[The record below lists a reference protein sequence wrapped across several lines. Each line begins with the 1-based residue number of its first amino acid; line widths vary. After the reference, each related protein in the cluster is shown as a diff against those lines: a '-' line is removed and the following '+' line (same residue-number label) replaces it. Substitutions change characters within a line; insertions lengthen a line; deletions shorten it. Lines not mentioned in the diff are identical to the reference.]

1 VIAVGQLWQLTATEL
16 AARLRGGE
24 VSAVEVMEAHL
35 ARIEAVN
42 PSVNAIVTLDAEGA
56 LRGAAEAD
64 RRLASGA
71 AAGLLHGLPI
81 AVKDLEDTAGMRT
94 TYGSSIYRDHVP
106 TEDTLMVSR
115 LRRAGAIVIGKT
127 NTPEFGAGS
136 QTFNRVFGATRNPY
150 DLSRTP
156 GGSSGGAAAVVAS
169 GMLPLADGSDLGAS
183 VRNPASFCNVVGLR
197 PSAGRIPHVPSS
209 SAWNPL
215 GVLGPLGRTVADA
228 ALLLRALCGPDPRD
242 PLSLPDAPETFA
254 LDLRSAPSGLRI
266 AWSRNLGDLPV
277 APEVTAVLEESRS
290 ALTAMGC
297 VIEDV
302 EPELTD
308 ADEAFE
314 VLRALGYVQ
323 SFAALLQTHGDQ
335 LKETLAEN
343 TRFGLSLTGDR
354 VARALTVQTEMFHR
368 MRSLLERYDAL
379 ALPVSQVAPFD
390 VELEWVHEIAGVE
403 MGSYIEWMRSCSR
416 ITVTAHPAISVPA
429 GFTPDGLPVGLQLVG
444 RHRDEAALLRLAA
457 AFEAATGFGHRRP
470 EL

>member
-1 VIAVGQLWQLTATEL
+1 VIRVAELWQLTATEL
-16 AARLRGGE
+16 AARIRRRE
-24 VSAVEVMEAHL
+24 ISAVEVMEAHL

-42 PSVNAIVTLDAEGA
+42 PSVNAIVTLDADA
-56 LRGAAEAD
+56 ARRGAAEAD
-64 RRLASGA
+64 RQLASGTA
-71 AAGLLHGLPI
+71 DGLLHGLPI
-81 AVKDLEDTAGMRT
+81 AVKDLEDTARMRT
-94 TYGSSIYRDHVP
+94 TYGSPIYRDHVP

-115 LRRAGAIVIGKT
+115 LRQAGAIVIGKT

-156 GGSSGGAAAVVAS
+156 GGSSGGAAAALAS

-197 PSAGRIPHVPSS
+197 PSAGRIPDVPSS
-209 SAWNPL
+209 RAWSPL
-215 GVLGPLGRTVADA
+215 GVLGPLGRTVPDT

-242 PLSLPDAPETFA
+242 PLSLPDPGKKFA
-254 LDLRSAPSGLRI
+254 TDLSSDPSGLRI

-277 APEVTAVLEESRS
+277 APEVTAVLEQSRS

-302 EPELTD
+302 EPDLTD

-323 SFAALLQTHGDQ
+323 AFAALLEAHGDQ

-354 VARALTVQTEMFHR
+354 VARALTLQTEIFHR

-390 VELEWVHEIAGVE
+390 VEVEWVHQIGGVE

-444 RHRDEAALLRLAA
+444 RQRDETALLRLAA
-457 AFEAATGFGHRRP
+457 AFEAATGFGGRRP

>member
-1 VIAVGQLWQLTATEL
+1 VNGEPELWRLTATEL
-16 AARLRGGE
+16 AARIRRRELSASE
-24 VSAVEVMEAHL
+24 VVGAHL

-42 PSVNAIVTLDAEGA
+42 PAVNAIVTLDVAGA
-56 LRGAAEAD
+56 RRAAAEAD
-64 RRLASGA
+64 RRLARGA
-71 AAGLLHGLPI
+71 ASGLLHGLPI

-156 GGSSGGAAAVVAS
+156 GGSSGGAAAAVAS
-169 GMLPLADGSDLGAS
+169 GMLPIADGSDLGAS

-197 PSAGRIPHVPSS
+197 PARGRIPDVPSS

-215 GVLGPLGRTVADA
+215 SVLGTLARTVVDA
-228 ALLLRALCGPDPRD
+228 ALLLRAVCGPDPRD
-242 PLSLPDAPETFA
+242 PLSLQDPPETFA
-254 LDLRSAPSGLRI
+254 GDLRSDSAGLRI

-277 APEVTAVLEESRS
+277 APEVTAVLEGSRA
-290 ALTAMGC
+290 ALSAMGC
-297 VIEDV
+297 VVEDV
-302 EPELTD
+302 EPDLTD

-314 VLRALGYVQ
+314 VLRALGYAQ
-323 SFAALLQTHGDQ
+323 SFAGLLETHGDQ
-335 LKETLAEN
+335 VKETVAWN
-343 TRFGLSLTGDR
+343 TRVGLSLTGDR
-354 VARALTVQTEMFHR
+354 VARALTLQTEMFHR

-390 VELEWVHEIAGVE
+390 IEEEWVREIAGVE
-403 MGSYIEWMRSCSR
+403 MGSYLEWMRSCSR
-416 ITVTAHPAISVPA
+416 ITVTAHPAISIPA

-444 RHRDEAALLRLAA
+444 RHRDELALLRLAA
-457 AFEAATGFGHRRP
+457 AFEQATGLGRRWP

>member
-1 VIAVGQLWQLTATEL
+1 VAELWQLTASEL
-16 AARLRGGE
+16 AARIRGRA

-42 PSVNAIVTLDAEGA
+42 PAVNAIVTLDADGA
-56 LRGAAEAD
+56 LRAAAEAD
-64 RRLASGA
+64 RALAAGA
-71 AAGLLHGLPI
+71 QAGLLHGLPI
-81 AVKDLEDTAGMRT
+81 AVKDIEDTAGMRT
-94 TYGSSIYRDHVP
+94 TYGSTIYRDHVP

-156 GGSSGGAAAVVAS
+156 GGSSGGAAAAVAS
-169 GMLPLADGSDLGAS
+169 GMLPFADGSDLGAS

-197 PSAGRIPHVPSS
+197 PSPGRIPRVSSS
-209 SAWNPL
+209 SAWSPL
-215 GVLGPLGRTVADA
+215 GVLGPLGRTVGDA
-228 ALLLRALCGPDPRD
+228 ALLLGALCGPDARD
-242 PLSLPDAPETFA
+242 PLSLPDPAETFA
-254 LDLRSAPSGLRI
+254 IDLRTDASALRI
-266 AWSRNLGDLPV
+266 AWSQNLGDLPV
-277 APEVTAVLEESRS
+277 APEVTAVVERSRA
-290 ALTAMGC
+290 ALVAMGC
-297 VIEDV
+297 VVDDV
-302 EPELTD
+302 EPDLTD

-314 VLRALGYVQ
+314 VLRAVDYAQAFGD
-323 SFAALLQTHGDQ
+323 LLETHGDE
-335 LKETLAEN
+335 LKETVVEN
-343 TRFGLSLTGDR
+343 TRLGLSLTGDR
-354 VARALTVQTEMFHR
+354 VARALTLQTETFHR
-368 MRSLLERYDAL
+368 LRSLLERYDAL

-390 VELEWVHEIAGVE
+390 VEEEWVREIAGVQ

-444 RHRDEAALLRLAA
+444 RYRDERALLRLAA
-457 AFEAATGFGHRRP
+457 AFEDATEFGRRWP